1 MKMYIERLQEEISG
15 LIEKISMDWG
25 RIKLQSPGIH
35 KIDKDIITSD
45 IRRLYDL
52 IYEADFGKPEPKKS
66 GSSYLESILPSKI
79 SNTKPLSGITQNP
92 EPVSE
97 PRPVP
102 VPVLEAIPEPVPVQ
116 EPEPVPMAVPIPEPE
131 PESEHE
137 PMAVPIPEPES
148 EPEPMAIP
156 IPGPEPE
163 SEPEPIAV
171 LIPEPEP
178 ESEPE
183 RNPAFDVLSQSN
195 ETDEIEAILMHKI
208 VGVDISNK
216 PVESKVFQQNE
227 NSLPDFDGVTEKPE
241 PAQLKQVHKSTIDL
255 FTAPKTIADTFKNIS
270 DNSYAA
276 LMQKNPI
283 NDIKTAIGINEKF
296 LFINTIFDGE
306 ISLYNKVIDR
316 LNELPDFYLALHF
329 IDELKANYEKE
340 TNKDAFVKL
349 LEIVKRKYL

>member
-1 MKMYIERLQEEISG
+1 MYIERLQEEISG

-97 PRPVP
+97 PRPEP
-102 VPVLEAIPEPVPVQ
+102 VPEAIPEPVPVQ

-131 PESEHE
+131 PEPESEPE
-137 PMAVPIPEPES
+137 PMAVPIPEPE
-148 EPEPMAIP
+148 
-156 IPGPEPE
+156 PEPE

-195 ETDEIEAILMHKI
+195 QTDEIEAILMHKI
-208 VGVDISNK
+208 VGMDIINK

-241 PAQLKQVHKSTIDL
+241 PDRQKQVHKSTIDL
-255 FTAPKTIADTFKNIS
+255 FTAPKTIADTFKNTS

-283 NDIKTAIGINEKF
+283 NDIKSAIGINEKF